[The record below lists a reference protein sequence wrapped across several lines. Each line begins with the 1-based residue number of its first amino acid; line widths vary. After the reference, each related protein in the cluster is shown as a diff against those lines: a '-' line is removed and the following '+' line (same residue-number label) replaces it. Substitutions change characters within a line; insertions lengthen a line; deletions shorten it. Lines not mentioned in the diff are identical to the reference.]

1 LENLV
6 LGLLVPAKIVV
17 LALHHL
23 ELSFERNGV
32 IGPSAGFPRGDKPA
46 DEKAQANAKGE
57 ANQDSSNCFVHVHS
71 LPVTSDPHEN
81 LH

>member
-23 ELSFERNGV
+23 ELGFERNGV
-32 IGPSAGFPRGDKPA
+32 IGPSDGFPPSDKPA

-57 ANQDSSNCFVHVHS
+57 AN
-71 LPVTSDPHEN
+71 
-81 LH
+81 

>member
-1 LENLV
+1 LT
-6 LGLLVPAKIVV
+6 
-17 LALHHL
+17 LHHVQ
-23 ELSFERNGV
+23 LSFERNGV
-32 IGPSAGFPRGDKPA
+32 IGPSGGLSPGDKPA
-46 DEKAQANAKGE
+46 NEETEANAKGK